1 MSNGFDIYGN
11 SNNIGKADIFGGASQ
26 SFLSDATPQTWSM
39 ETAFDKGNI
48 GTTLGA
54 IGQGIGLIA
63 GIYGAN
69 EDRKMKNKLYD
80 LEKKRVDRNEAKEDK
95 FHADMQ
101 KAWG

>member
-11 SNNIGKADIFGGASQ
+11 SNSMSKADIFGGASQ
-26 SFLSDATPQTWSM
+26 SFLTNAQPQTWSM

-48 GTTLGA
+48 GTTLGG

-63 GIYGAN
+63 GIYGTN

-80 LEKKRVDRNEAKEDK
+80 LEKKRIARNELKEDK
-95 FHADMQ
+95 FQADMK